1 MSKNLPRFARQN
13 LVSHFARN
21 KLLVILGPTA
31 SGKSDLAIKIAK
43 LFNGE
48 IISADSRQVYKGMDI
63 GTGKVPISY
72 EPHSGEFTK
81 LSILRSLALLANAKR
96 ARRRGI
102 SIYSSGIRH
111 HLLDVVDPKEYFS
124 VAQYQKLALEAIKD
138 IQQRSKLPILCGGTG
153 LYISSVVEGWKLP
166 NVPPNAKLRR
176 ELEGLNIEQLS
187 QKLRELDPKRATTID
202 KNNKHRLIRAIEIAT
217 LKGLVPPLIKEMPKW
232 DILILGI
239 KKNKEELKQ
248 LIKIRLEKRL
258 KQGMIDEVKKLKKQG
273 ITSKRLED
281 FGLEYHWLNRH
292 LEKKITLLEMKEKL
306 YQDSCHYAKR
316 QMTWFKKIPNVH
328 WISND
333 EEAIKLI
340 SDFLSN

>member
-1 MSKNLPRFARQN
+1 
-13 LVSHFARN
+13 
-21 KLLVILGPTA
+21 LGPTA

-63 GTGKVPISY
+63 GTGKVEKDKIQD
-72 EPHSGEFTK
+72 TC
-81 LSILRSLALLANAKR
+81 LRRQAEY
-96 ARRRGI
+96 
-102 SIYSSGIRH
+102 YSSGIRH

-166 NVPPNAKLRR
+166 NVPPNAKLRQ
-176 ELEGLNIEQLS
+176 ELEGLNTEQLS

-202 KNNKHRLIRAIEIAT
+202 KNNKHRLIRAIEIT
-217 LKGLVPPLIKEMPKW
+217 TVKGLIPSLIKETPKW

-239 KKNKEELKQ
+239 KKNKEELKK
-248 LIKIRLEKRL
+248 LILGRLEKGL
-258 KQGMIDEVKKLKKQG
+258 EEGMIDEIKKLKENG
-273 ITSKRLED
+273 ISSKRLED

-292 LEKKITLLEMKEKL
+292 LEKEITLLKMKEKL
-306 YQDSCHYAKR
+306 YQDICHYAKR

-333 EEAIKLI
+333 EEAIKLT

>member
-21 KLLVILGPTA
+21 KLLVISSKTRKKVILILGPTA

-63 GTGKVPISY
+63 GTGKVPKDKIQD
-72 EPHSGEFTK
+72 TC
-81 LSILRSLALLANAKR
+81 LRRQAEY
-96 ARRRGI
+96 
-102 SIYSSGIRH
+102 YSSGIRH

-166 NVPPNAKLRR
+166 NVPPNAKLRQ
-176 ELEGLNIEQLS
+176 ELEGLNTEQLS

-217 LKGLVPPLIKEMPKW
+217 LKGLVLPLIKEMPKW

-333 EEAIKLI
+333 EEAIKLT